1 MTNGDD
7 LNRAAENSRLLT
19 KLSVFAGIGSLLLLV
34 TVLAVS
40 GSRGS
45 ETLKLAAIPYV
56 FALIFSAASVVYG
69 ILRTA
74 VAHED
79 EEKKLLAKR
88 MESRALNVEE
98 DVRFTA
104 GRSFANYKRFAP
116 FALNESFRG
125 NRFRRSILASRTY
138 SHR

>member
-56 FALIFSAASVVYG
+56 FALIFSAALRMWM
-69 ILRTA
+69 ILR
-74 VAHED
+74 
-79 EEKKLLAKR
+79 LW
-88 MESRALNVEE
+88 
-98 DVRFTA
+98 
-104 GRSFANYKRFAP
+104 P
-116 FALNESFRG
+116 
-125 NRFRRSILASRTY
+125 IC
-138 SHR
+138 